1 MTDKPRPRAATRTG
15 VRKAPTAAARRDGA
29 EAAARADREPAR
41 RGRVDLTAPI
51 DDEQLV
57 EEAELTPLP
66 SARVAIWETAAA
78 PLSQAR
84 AAVVAQ
90 GYEVLIAGAGAGALA
105 EVGARLSGDPAPD
118 VVVVG
123 LPGGEAVL
131 DAARALAPRRPVL
144 VAAVPGAG
152 RIAAERAHAA
162 GADLVALR
170 PHEPERLGPVLFAAA
185 KLAAERGEMLTVRG
199 TEARLRDRLER
210 FGHADTVTG
219 FQQLEFFQ
227 RVLELEL
234 KRARRY
240 GYPLSVCLLRQV
252 DPPRAATIKRDLR
265 VRAAA
270 AVASAIRD
278 IDMPVELPPDR
289 FLVLLPYTDADGA
302 ALVAQRIVAAVA
314 AHPPVRAAGAD
325 LRAHVTAGVSG
336 ITAGTDVSF
345 ARLMRDAGAALRA
358 AEDAGEPVMIV

>member
-1 MTDKPRPRAATRTG
+1 MTERAKTRAG
-15 VRKAPTAAARRDGA
+15 ARKGTK
-29 EAAARADREPAR
+29 
-41 RGRVDLTAPI
+41 GRDLTAPI

-57 EEAELTPLP
+57 EEAELPPLP
-66 SARVAIWETAAA
+66 SARVAICETSGAA
-78 PLSQAR
+78 LGQAR

-90 GYEVLIAGAGAGALA
+90 GYEVAVAAAGAATHADVIA
-105 EVGARLSGDPAPD
+105 KLSGDPAPD
-118 VVVVG
+118 ILLVG

-144 VAAVPGAG
+144 IAAVPGAG

-170 PHEPERLGPVLFAAA
+170 PHDTERLGPVLFAAA
-185 KLAAERGEMLTVRG
+185 KLATARAELLTVQG
-199 TEARLRDRLER
+199 TETRLRDQIDR
-210 FGHADTVTG
+210 FGRADTTTG

-234 KRARRY
+234 KRAKRY

-252 DPPRAATIKRDLR
+252 EPAKVPAAVKRDLR

-278 IDMPVELPPDR
+278 IDMPTELPPDR
-289 FLVLLPYTDADGA
+289 FLVLLPYTDADKA
-302 ALVAQRIVAAVA
+302 AAVAQRIVAAVA
-314 AHPPVRAAGAD
+314 AHPPVRGNNAD
-325 LRAHVTAGVSG
+325 WRATVVAGVSG
-336 ITAGTDVSF
+336 VSAGTDVSF
-345 ARLMRDAGAALRA
+345 AKLMRDAGAALRA
-358 AEDAGEPVMIV
+358 AEDDGEDVMIV